1 MTLLDCQGERA
12 FQSGPSFRAFREGSG
27 IEGASD
33 LGLTPPKQSR
43 SLRPDPPASP
53 NAGGAAEVSRPLR
66 PGKTHQGKSR
76 STGGATHPAHGIA
89 IPATFWPRFPNF
101 VAKCLY
107 RRLPSPVHRIRVSR
121 RIDFAARGITNSPQ
135 IARQR

>member
-43 SLRPDPPASP
+43 SLRPI
-53 NAGGAAEVSRPLR
+53 RPQV
-66 PGKTHQGKSR
+66 PT
-76 STGGATHPAHGIA
+76 PE
-89 IPATFWPRFPNF
+89 
-101 VAKCLY
+101 
-107 RRLPSPVHRIRVSR
+107 
-121 RIDFAARGITNSPQ
+121 
-135 IARQR
+135 ARQRLAGP